1 MTSQE
6 EGGGFAMTAY
16 IPTVFNGQID
26 QLLDDAMR
34 GLSREAAWMPASN
47 VWEDEKGFH
56 VQLALPGWDSKDVSI
71 QVENQVMT
79 VTGAHQSENGED
91 RKVYHW
97 EIPTGQF
104 IRQYR
109 LPNFVQQEQASAT
122 YRNGVLMISFP
133 KREEAKPRRI
143 EINV

>member
-1 MTSQE
+1 
-6 EGGGFAMTAY
+6 MTAY

-26 QLLDDAMR
+26 QLLDEAIR
-34 GLSREAAWMPASN
+34 GLSHETAWTPASN

-56 VQLALPGWDSKDVSI
+56 VQLALPGWEAKDVSI
-71 QVENQVMT
+71 QVEKQMMT
-79 VTGAHQSENGED
+79 VAGVHQAETETKG
-91 RKVYHW
+91 KVYQW
-97 EIPTGQF
+97 EIPDGQF
-104 IRQYR
+104 VRQYR

-122 YRNGVLMISFP
+122 YKNGVLTISFP

>member
-1 MTSQE
+1 
-6 EGGGFAMTAY
+6 MTAY
-16 IPTVFNGQID
+16 IPAVFNGQID
-26 QLLDDAMR
+26 QLLNEVVR
-34 GLSREAAWMPASN
+34 GLSPEAAWTPASN

-56 VQLALPGWDSKDVSI
+56 VQLALPGWDTKDVSI

-79 VTGAHQSENGED
+79 VTGAHQSEND
-91 RKVYHW
+91 ATRKVYQW
-97 EIPTGQF
+97 EIPNGQF
-104 IRQYR
+104 VRQYR

-122 YRNGVLMISFP
+122 YKNGILTISFP

>member
-1 MTSQE
+1 
-6 EGGGFAMTAY
+6 MTAY

-26 QLLDDAMR
+26 QLLDEAIR
-34 GLSREAAWMPASN
+34 GLSHETAWTPASN

-56 VQLALPGWDSKDVSI
+56 VQLALPGWEAKDVSI
-71 QVENQVMT
+71 QVEKQMMT
-79 VTGAHQSENGED
+79 VAGVHQAETETKG
-91 RKVYHW
+91 KVYQW
-97 EIPTGQF
+97 EIPNGQF
-104 IRQYR
+104 VRQYR

-122 YRNGVLMISFP
+122 YKNGVLTISFP